1 MTNEKMKRMA
11 IRVNGILSKT
21 VFLFLL
27 LIPVIWILWGLEIYI
42 GSMEDLIF
50 VSIFVLVLSVVP
62 GVFNKLVYNEE
73 LIAVV
78 TLSSMEILL
87 MLISMNRFAELSVI
101 YVAVPIISLLY
112 CNQKITQRACIVGY
126 LGMVIICIYRTTF
139 LMECKTIL
147 YCKENIYLTVLK
159 FTLEFLFITIVVNYA
174 AGFFESWLLDSGE
187 GILSD
192 GDTVLPYGADAKG
205 AVKEQQL
212 NESVYDVQSLF
223 SGIERD
229 MLAIIK
235 GKDKKFELE
244 MDNHLPVKLFGDKEE
259 IRQAV
264 SGICSDLLMYRK
276 EASVRLYVTYDS
288 GIVPK
293 RKQGITLIIRISG
306 YTDITAITANRKALG
321 YYLSQRIIEKLK
333 GSFEDLSNSEEAV
346 FRICLLQRVEDE
358 RTIEKRKAQQ
368 LAEISRLKGDS
379 ANWNKKSMFRK
390 QIKVLV
396 VDDNKEVC
404 KLMDAI
410 LNSMGAYADCT
421 DTGAKAIKM
430 LENKDYQMVFID
442 QMMPEKS
449 GIETV
454 KELRYLED
462 EYYQKLP
469 IVLMTVN
476 TREDAKKEY
485 LELGFSDCIAK
496 PVEENEVKEKTRNWI
511 KDDYPLTYAEYIK
524 MQEQENEI

>member
-1 MTNEKMKRMA
+1 MSNEKMKGMA

-21 VFLFLL
+21 AFLFLL
-27 LIPVIWILWGLEIYI
+27 LIPVICILRGLEIYS
-42 GSMEDLIF
+42 GSLEGLVFASVFILI
-50 VSIFVLVLSVVP
+50 LSVVP
-62 GVFNKLVYNEE
+62 GIFNKLVYNEE
-73 LIAVV
+73 LIALV
-78 TLSSMEILL
+78 TLSAMEVLL

-101 YVAVPIISLLY
+101 YVAVPVISLLY
-112 CNQKITQRACIVGY
+112 CNQKITQKACIVGY
-126 LGMVIICIYRTTF
+126 LGMLIVCIYRTTF
-139 LMECKTIL
+139 LLDCQTIL

-159 FTLEFLFITIVVNYA
+159 FTLEFLFITIIVNYA
-174 AGFFESWLLDSGE
+174 AGFFESWLLDSRE
-187 GILSD
+187 GVGKD
-192 GDTVLPYGADAKG
+192 GGDALPYGAEIKG
-205 AVKEQQL
+205 IAGELQL

-223 SGIERD
+223 NGIERD
-229 MLAIIK
+229 MLSIIK

-244 MDNHLPVKLFGDKEE
+244 LDDHLPVKLFGDKEE

-276 EASVRLYVTYDS
+276 EASVKLSVTYDS

-293 RKQGITLIIRISG
+293 RKQGITLIIRVSG
-306 YTDITAITANRKALG
+306 YTDITAITVNRKALG

-346 FRICLLQRVEDE
+346 FRICLLQKVEDE

-379 ANWNKKSMFRK
+379 AGWNKKATFKK

-410 LNSMGAYADCT
+410 LNSMGASADCT

-430 LENKDYQMVFID
+430 LEKKDYQMVFID

-476 TREDAKKEY
+476 TKEDAKKEY

-496 PVEENEVKEKTRNWI
+496 PVEENEVKEKTRKWI

-524 MQEQENEI
+524 MQEQENEM

>member
-1 MTNEKMKRMA
+1 MTNEKTKRMA

-27 LIPVIWILWGLEIYI
+27 LIPVICILQGLEIY
-42 GSMEDLIF
+42 SESLEDLVFASVFIL
-50 VSIFVLVLSVVP
+50 ILSVIPSVL
-62 GVFNKLVYNEE
+62 NKLIYNEE

-78 TLSSMEILL
+78 TLSSIEILL
-87 MLISMNRFAELSVI
+87 MLVSMSRFAELSVI

-126 LGMVIICIYRTTF
+126 LGMLVVCSYRTTF
-139 LMECKTIL
+139 LLDCKTIL
-147 YCKENIYLTVLK
+147 YCTENIYLTVLK
-159 FTLEFLFITIVVNYA
+159 FTLEFLFIAIVVNYA
-174 AGFFESWLLDSGE
+174 AGFFESWLLDSENGS
-187 GILSD
+187 LKD
-192 GDTVLPYGADAKG
+192 GGAVLPYGAEAKRAAG
-205 AVKEQQL
+205 EQQL
-212 NESVYDVQSLF
+212 NECVYDVQSLF
-223 SGIERD
+223 SGIESD
-229 MLAIIK
+229 MQAIIK

-244 MDNHLPVKLFGDKEE
+244 TDGHLPVKLFGDKEE

-276 EASVRLYVTYDS
+276 EASVKVYVTYDS

-306 YTDITAITANRKALG
+306 YTDITAITVNRKALG

-358 RTIEKRKAQQ
+358 RTIDKRKAQQ
-368 LAEISRLKGDS
+368 LAEISRLQGDS
-379 ANWNKKSMFRK
+379 ANWNKKAMFRT
-390 QIKVLV
+390 QIKILV
-396 VDDNKEVC
+396 VDDNNEVC

-410 LNSMGAYADCT
+410 LNSMGAVADCT

-476 TREDAKKEY
+476 TREDAKQEY
-485 LELGFSDCIAK
+485 LEMGFSDCIAK

-511 KDDYPLTYAEYIK
+511 KDDYPVTYAEYIK

>member
-1 MTNEKMKRMA
+1 MSNEKIKRMA

-21 VFLFLL
+21 AVLFLL
-27 LIPVIWILWGLEIYI
+27 LIPVICILRGLEIYS
-42 GSMEDLIF
+42 GSLEELVFASVFILI
-50 VSIFVLVLSVVP
+50 LSVVP
-62 GVFNKLVYNEE
+62 GIFNKLLYNEE
-73 LIAVV
+73 LIAIV

-87 MLISMNRFAELSVI
+87 MLVSVTHFAELSII

-112 CNQKITQRACIVGY
+112 CNQKIAQRACVVGY
-126 LGMVIICIYRTTF
+126 LGMLVICIYRTTF
-139 LMECKTIL
+139 LVDSETIL
-147 YCKENIYLTVLK
+147 YCEENIYLTLLK
-159 FTLEFLFITIVVNYA
+159 FTLEFLFITIIVNYA
-174 AGFFESWLLDSGE
+174 AGFFESWLLDSWE
-187 GILSD
+187 GVSKEGANTL
-192 GDTVLPYGADAKG
+192 LYGTEAKAG
-205 AVKEQQL
+205 KQQL

-229 MLAIIK
+229 MLSIIK
-235 GKDKKFELE
+235 GKNKKFELE
-244 MDNHLPVKLFGDKEE
+244 LDTHLPVKLFGDKEE

-276 EASVRLYVTYDS
+276 EASVKLYVTYDN

-306 YTDITAITANRKALG
+306 YTDITAITVNRKALG

-333 GSFEDLSNSEEAV
+333 GSFEDLSNSKEAV

-368 LAEISRLKGDS
+368 LAEMSRLQGDS
-379 ANWNKKSMFRK
+379 ANWNKKAMFRK

-410 LNSMGAYADCT
+410 LNSMGASADCT
-421 DTGAKAIKM
+421 DTGAKAIKL